1 MKSKSDL
8 QVALAAARLAL
19 NTAKVQVKELA
30 VAVKAEK
37 EKALQ
42 AKAAAKEARHQNAI
56 LKAQAKLAK
65 LMDKA
70 NPVGVQARKAARKPG
85 PVVSTK
91 G

>member
-1 MKSKSDL
+1 MTAKTEL
-8 QVALAAARLAL
+8 QVALANARIAL
-19 NTAKVQVKELA
+19 TTAKAQIKELV
-30 VAVKAEK
+30 VAVKVEK

-42 AKAAAKEARHQNAI
+42 AKATTKEAKRQEAI
-56 LKAQAKLAK
+56 RKAQAKLAK

>member
-1 MKSKSDL
+1 
-8 QVALAAARLAL
+8 VALANARLAL
-19 NTAKVQVKELA
+19 TTAKAQIKELV
-30 VAVKAEK
+30 VAVKVEK

-42 AKAAAKEARHQNAI
+42 AKATAKEAKRQEAI
-56 LKAQAKLAK
+56 RKAQAKLAK

>member
-1 MKSKSDL
+1 M
-8 QVALAAARLAL
+8 ANARLAL
-19 NTAKVQVKELA
+19 TTAKAQIKELV
-30 VAVKAEK
+30 VAVKVEK

-42 AKAAAKEARHQNAI
+42 AKATAKEAKRQEAI
-56 LKAQAKLAK
+56 RKAQAKLAK